1 MKKQLYIS
9 GKMIGSIIFEVIGIV
24 VLIFGI
30 RSTKNFD
37 NAAYVTSRADLNG
50 RQFVRVI
57 INEYMVKPKSEVNQ
71 EFSEGICV
79 KYTSLFGTEYSTYNV
94 KLDSGDYLRVQISD
108 PDKNIALANY
118 VKGAGDGV
126 EVVARVMDLKE
137 INYLWYNGVKDFDP
151 NTLIADKT
159 VRECGRG
166 LYKNCIYIGVYLAA
180 VALYG
185 IISEALLARSFKR
198 KEEE

>member
-79 KYTSLFGTEYSTYNV
+79 KYTSLFGTEYSMKNNV
-94 KLDSGDYLRVQISD
+94 FLYKKAS
-108 PDKNIALANY
+108 KNMFLADVFSVKSLYENNY
-118 VKGAGDGV
+118 V
-126 EVVARVMDLKE
+126 
-137 INYLWYNGVKDFDP
+137 
-151 NTLIADKT
+151 
-159 VRECGRG
+159 
-166 LYKNCIYIGVYLAA
+166 
-180 VALYG
+180 
-185 IISEALLARSFKR
+185 RSF
-198 KEEE
+198 